1 MFRACMTFMLMAFFL
16 MTGFS
21 SEVSAKTVKKK
32 AKTSKSY
39 VSNKSYK
46 KKKSKKN
53 RVAKTRRYKRSGN
66 GPDLRTLTTEKPNT
80 EYIENPDNGV
90 NAVETKSEI

>member
-1 MFRACMTFMLMAFFL
+1 MFRTCMTITLMAFFL
-16 MTGFS
+16 MAGFS
-21 SEVSAKTVKKK
+21 SDVSAKSVKKK

-39 VSNKSYK
+39 VSNNK

-53 RVAKTRRYKRSGN
+53 RVAKTRRYRRSGT
-66 GPDLRTLTTEKPNT
+66 GPDLRTLTTKKPNT

-90 NAVETKSEI
+90 NPLETKSEL

>member
-1 MFRACMTFMLMAFFL
+1 MFRACMTFTLMVFFL
-16 MTGFS
+16 IAGFS

-39 VSNKSYK
+39 VSSNSK

-53 RVAKTRRYKRSGN
+53 RVAKTRRYRRSGT
-66 GPDLRTLTTEKPNT
+66 GPDLRTLTTERPNT

-90 NAVETKSEI
+90 NAVETKSEL

>member
-1 MFRACMTFMLMAFFL
+1 MFRACMTITLMAFFL
-16 MTGFS
+16 MAGFS
-21 SEVSAKTVKKK
+21 SDVSAKSVKKK

-39 VSNKSYK
+39 VSNTK

-53 RVAKTRRYKRSGN
+53 RVAKVRRYRRSGT

-90 NAVETKSEI
+90 NPLETKSEL

>member
-1 MFRACMTFMLMAFFL
+1 MFRACMTITLMAFFL
-16 MTGFS
+16 MAGFS
-21 SEVSAKTVKKK
+21 SDVSAKTVKKK

-39 VSNKSYK
+39 VSNNK

-53 RVAKTRRYKRSGN
+53 RVVKTRRYKRSGT

-90 NAVETKSEI
+90 NPVETKSEL

>member
-1 MFRACMTFMLMAFFL
+1 MTFTLMAFFL

-21 SEVSAKTVKKK
+21 SEVSAKAVKKK
-32 AKTSKSY
+32 AKTSTSY
-39 VSNKSYK
+39 VSNSK
-46 KKKSKKN
+46 KKKSKNN
-53 RVAKTRRYKRSGN
+53 RVAKTRRYRRSGT

-90 NAVETKSEI
+90 NAVETKSEL

>member
-1 MFRACMTFMLMAFFL
+1 MFRACMTFTLMAFFL
-16 MTGFS
+16 MAGFS
-21 SEVSAKTVKKK
+21 SDVSAKTVKKK

-39 VSNKSYK
+39 VSNSK

-53 RVAKTRRYKRSGN
+53 RVAKARRYRRSGN

-90 NAVETKSEI
+90 NPLETKSEL